1 MKLFVIAV
9 LAFVTLSAH
18 TCNRKT
24 LEAAGG
30 DEAATGMSNITSLV
44 GSKWLLRS
52 LGGNAITMPEGSD
65 TPWVRLD
72 QEGSKLEGFSG
83 CNSLFGGFELD
94 GDKIQ
99 FPNIGGTKKYC
110 QEVQSTETAF
120 LSALRSTDG
129 FKMDGNA
136 LKLLSGD
143 REVAALEQE

>member
-1 MKLFVIAV
+1 MKQFV
-9 LAFVTLSAH
+9 LALLAFLTLSAH
-18 TCNRKT
+18 TCNKKT
-24 LEAAGG
+24 LDAAGS
-30 DEAATGMSNITSLV
+30 DDAASGMSKITSLV
-44 GSKWLLRS
+44 GNKWLLRS
-52 LGGNAITMPEGSD
+52 LGGNAITMPEGFD
-65 TPWVRLD
+65 TPWIQLTH
-72 QEGSKLEGFSG
+72 EGSKFEGFGG
-83 CNSLFGGFELD
+83 CNAMFGGFELD

-120 LSALRSTDG
+120 MSALRSTDG